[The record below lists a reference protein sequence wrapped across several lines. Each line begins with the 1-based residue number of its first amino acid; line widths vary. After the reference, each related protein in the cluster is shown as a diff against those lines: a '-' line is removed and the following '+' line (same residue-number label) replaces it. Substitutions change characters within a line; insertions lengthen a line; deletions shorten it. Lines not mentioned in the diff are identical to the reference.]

1 MDEKNLDYSGGYYKK
16 VSINRK
22 RQIINGFVDDLTNM
36 QLDMIDQAVEYSDLR
51 DAMEI
56 IKYIQSK

>member
-1 MDEKNLDYSGGYYKK
+1 MNEKNLDYSGGYYKNIT
-16 VSINRK
+16 VNRK
-22 RQIINGFVDDLTNM
+22 RQIINKFIDNLTNM

-51 DAMEI
+51 DAKEI